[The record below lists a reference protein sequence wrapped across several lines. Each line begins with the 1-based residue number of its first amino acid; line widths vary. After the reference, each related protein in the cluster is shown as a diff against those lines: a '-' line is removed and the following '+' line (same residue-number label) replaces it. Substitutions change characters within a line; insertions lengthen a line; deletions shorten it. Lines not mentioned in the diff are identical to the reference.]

1 MSKPTLAITMGDP
14 AGVGPEIIVKAL
26 QAYQYH
32 SRFNLLILGEDDLLT
47 KTASDLNISTKIE
60 AFDVFDDIHFTNGA
74 IIVFNCQKLN
84 RESFKMST
92 ANPDSGEFSYQ
103 LIVKAVDMALKKEI
117 DGIVT
122 APICKEALH
131 MANHFFDGHTGLLAS
146 LTNTQR
152 YRMLFA
158 AEKLK
163 ILHVTAHLPL
173 IEACK
178 VIDVEMVYDTIEL
191 GYHHMQRLGCQH
203 PRIAVCGLNP
213 HAGENGIFGRE
224 DIDIIKPAVIK
235 AQQNS
240 IMADGP
246 LPADTTFL
254 RAFNGNF
261 DMVIAQYHDQGHVP
275 GKLVAFD
282 SAVNVTV
289 GLPIIRT
296 SVDHGT
302 AFDIAGKG
310 IAKSENLLCAV
321 EYAYN
326 MTQHK

>member
-14 AGVGPEIIVKAL
+14 AGVGPEIIIKAL
-26 QAYQYH
+26 SSSQHH
-32 SRFNLLILGEDDLLT
+32 SRFNLLILGEETILSE
-47 KTASDLNISTKIE
+47 TASSLNISAKIE
-60 AFDVFDDIHFTNGA
+60 SFNSYKDIRYNPGCIT
-74 IIVFNCQKLN
+74 VFNCQKLN
-84 RESFKMST
+84 RQSFKMST
-92 ANPDSGEFSYQ
+92 PNSSSGEFSYQ
-103 LIVKAVDMALKKEI
+103 LIVKAVDMALKQEI
-117 DGIVT
+117 DAIVT
-122 APICKEALH
+122 APICKESLH
-131 MANHFFDGHTGLLAS
+131 MANHFFDGHTGLLAY
-146 LTNTQR
+146 LTDTQR

-173 IEACK
+173 LEACR
-178 VIDVEMVYDTIEL
+178 IINTDMVYETIEL
-191 GYHHMQRLGCQH
+191 GYHHMKRLGYQN
-203 PRIAVCGLNP
+203 PKIAVCGLNP

-224 DIDIIKPAVIK
+224 DIDIIQPAVKK
-235 AQQNS
+235 AQHNG

-254 RAFNGNF
+254 LAYNGKF

-282 SAVNVTV
+282 TAVNVTI

-310 IAKSENLLCAV
+310 IAKSDNLLCAI
-321 EYAYN
+321 EYAYK
-326 MTQHK
+326 MTKL

>member
-1 MSKPTLAITMGDP
+1 MSIPTLAITMGDP
-14 AGVGPEIIVKAL
+14 AGVGPEIIIKAL
-26 QAYQYH
+26 HSSQHH
-32 SRFNLLILGEDDLLT
+32 SRFNLLILGEEDILSE
-47 KTASDLNISTKIE
+47 TASNLNISAKIE
-60 AFDVFDDIHFTNGA
+60 AFNSYDEIQYNPECIT
-74 IIVFNCQKLN
+74 VFNCQTLN
-84 RESFKMST
+84 RQAFKMGTPNSS
-92 ANPDSGEFSYQ
+92 SGEFSYQ
-103 LIVKAVDMALKKEI
+103 LIVKAVEMALKHEI

-122 APICKEALH
+122 APICKESLH
-131 MANHFFDGHTGLLAS
+131 MANHFYDGHTGLLAI
-146 LTNTQR
+146 LTDTYR

-173 IEACK
+173 LEACK
-178 VIDVEMVYDTIEL
+178 TITSDMVYDTIEL
-191 GYHHMQRLGCQH
+191 GYHHMKRLGYQN

-224 DIDIIKPAVIK
+224 DIDTIQPAVEK
-235 AQQNS
+235 ARHKG
-240 IMADGP
+240 IMAEGP

-254 RAFNGNF
+254 LAYNDKF

-282 SAVNVTV
+282 TAVNVTV

-302 AFDIAGKG
+302 AFDIAGQG
-310 IAKSENLLCAV
+310 IAKSDNLLCAI

-326 MTQHK
+326 LTKL